1 MAMIGYARVSS
12 RDQETHLQLD
22 ALAKAGVLEVRQ
34 EKTSSV
40 GLRPELQK
48 VLSGLQPGDVLVVYK
63 LDRIARS
70 LKDLLGILDRVAASG
85 ASIRSLTEPL
95 DTTGPIGMFM
105 VQVLGAVAQLERSM
119 IRERA
124 IAGQVAARMR
134 GVTWGGKPLVL
145 TDEDMDQIMAMYA
158 SGWYTWALLA
168 DMWDT
173 TPKSIY
179 RAMARRKKRANGPV
193 LPPVLGPYLAA
204 ASKSVQ

>member
-1 MAMIGYARVSS
+1 MALIGYARVSS
-12 RDQETHLQLD
+12 RIQETHLQLD
-22 ALAKAGVLEVRQ
+22 ALKAAGVIEIHQ

-40 GLRPELQK
+40 GARPELQK
-48 VLSGLQPGDVLVVYK
+48 LLAVLQKGDTLVVYK
-63 LDRIARS
+63 MDRIARS
-70 LKDLLGILDRVAASG
+70 LKDLLAILDRIQASG
-85 ASIRSLTEPL
+85 AAIRSLTEPL
-95 DTTGPIGMFM
+95 DTSGPIGMFM
-105 VQVLGAVAQLERSM
+105 VQVLGAVAQLERSI

-134 GVTWGGKPLVL
+134 GVTWGGKPLVITNEEL
-145 TDEDMDQIMAMYA
+145 DQIMAMYA

-204 ASKSVQ
+204 ASVSVQ

>member
-1 MAMIGYARVSS
+1 MRLIGYARVSS
-12 RDQETHLQLD
+12 REQETHLQLD
-22 ALAKAGVLEVRQ
+22 ALKAAGVLEIHQ

-40 GLRPELQK
+40 GARPVLQS
-48 VLSGLQPGDVLVVYK
+48 VLAMLKKGDTLVVYK
-63 LDRIARS
+63 MDRIARS
-70 LKDLLGILDRVAASG
+70 LKDLLGILDRIQVAG

-95 DTTGPIGMFM
+95 DTSGPIGMFM

-134 GVTWGGKPLVL
+134 GVTWGGKPLVITEEEL
-145 TDEDMDQIMAMYA
+145 DQIMSMYA

-179 RAMARRKKRANGPV
+179 RAMARRKKRANGPL
-193 LPPVLGPYLAA
+193 LPPVLGPYLQAA
-204 ASKSVQ
+204 PKSVQ